1 MTDTRS
7 LVEQINE
14 LSPVN
19 AQEAVKLFYKQLPAS
34 LWVDQEKMPEEDLK
48 MQASFVLQDA
58 SDEVKPLLKTLAS
71 NNDIELNGAVART
84 ILLECAE
91 VDELLPYVQE
101 AVLLTNEPHMF
112 DPISI
117 GLLLIVLALIPK
129 SVKVKTKNAD
139 VQIDLG
145 NLDAVAKI
153 TDNFKQIFGKF
164 PTFDQ

>member
-7 LVEQINE
+7 LVERINK

-34 LWVDQEKMPEEDLK
+34 LWVDQEKMTEVDLK
-48 MQASFVLQDA
+48 MQASFVIQDA

-84 ILLECAE
+84 ILLECAQ

-101 AVLLTNEPHMF
+101 AERLANEPHMF

-164 PTFDQ
+164 PTFGQ